1 MTVRSKHAV
10 RIELAI
16 LFNDDITE
24 KFDID
29 LMDNSCSRGN
39 RPIIIKGFLSP
50 LEKFVALIVA
60 DKFLGHIGFQSR
72 VTAIKVHLNTVVND

>member
-1 MTVRSKHAV
+1 MAVRSKHTV
-10 RIELAI
+10 WIKLAI

-29 LMDNSCSRGN
+29 LMDNSCSRRN
-39 RPIIIKGFLSP
+39 CSIIIKGFLSP

-60 DKFLGHIGFQSR
+60 DKFLGHIGLQSS
-72 VTAIKVHLNTVVND
+72 VTAIKVHLNTVVNN